1 MLGIDTSKATLQCAL
16 RDPQTQCVLW
26 DLEFANSESGV
37 AKLLKEAPSGVH
49 WVIEPTGRYSVT
61 VVRQAQAAG
70 RTVLLAPPRK
80 AKDYLRSLQSR
91 AKTDKLDARGLALF
105 GLSRPLA
112 QYPVKEEALDTIDQ
126 LLSARKGLSHS
137 ITRLQL
143 QSNELPAAKE
153 VLDKAITLLKT
164 ELKDLDKLIAGRTA
178 SEPKMAAAKELRKV
192 PGIGAVTSAAI
203 CSRLANKGFARPDQ
217 FVAYIGLDIAVHES
231 GTRKGKRGLTH
242 QGDAELRRLLYCCAQ
257 ASLRAKG
264 TPFNAQYERELAK
277 GLPTTAALCAIARK
291 MAKLCWA
298 LYTHKAKYDPSRV
311 YTSPPR
317 GRHAASEALQL
328 ATAAGETLASDQAG
342 PNSKAK

>member
-1 MLGIDTSKATLQCAL
+1 MLGIDTSKATLQCSL
-16 RDPQTQCVLW
+16 RDPVTQCVLW
-26 DLEFANSESGV
+26 DLDVANSESGV
-37 AKLLKEAPSGVH
+37 ATLLKKAPSGVD
-49 WVIEPTGRYSVT
+49 WVIEPTGRYSVS

-112 QYPVKEEALDTIDQ
+112 EYPVKEEALDAIDQ
-126 LLSARKGLSHS
+126 LLSARKGLSNS

-143 QSNELPAAKE
+143 QSNELPSAKE
-153 VLDKAITLLKT
+153 VLDKAIALLKT
-164 ELKDLDKLIAGRTA
+164 EVRDLDKLIAGRTA
-178 SEPKMAAAKELRKV
+178 TEPKMAVAKELRKV
-192 PGIGAVTSAAI
+192 PGIGAVTSAAVS
-203 CSRLANKGFARPDQ
+203 SRLANKRFAHPDQ
-217 FVAYIGLDIAVHES
+217 FVAYVGLDIEVHDS

-257 ASLRAKG
+257 ASLRAKDS
-264 TPFNAQYERELAK
+264 PFLMQYKRELAK
-277 GLPTTAALCAIARK
+277 GLPTTAALCAVARK

-298 LYTHKAKYDPSRV
+298 LFTHETKYDPDRV

-317 GRHAASEALQL
+317 GRHAVS
-328 ATAAGETLASDQAG
+328 AGQQTPVDPEKSTLDHETLSQIE
-342 PNSKAK
+342 K